1 MKTIQK
7 DTLTAMVFDNR
18 TLMGEAAA
26 KDIAAKIKELLETK
40 EHINLIFAAAPSQ
53 RDVHKAL
60 VEDPTID
67 WSRVQAFHMDEYV
80 GLSKD
85 APQGFGNFLREHIF
99 GKVNFRA
106 VYYIDCEAADP
117 QAECDRYAALLQEH
131 PTDIVVLAFVR
142 ISAKP
147 RDDDHHWGHGKY
159 ETLAS
164 LIIGVALFAVGIEI
178 LVDSAEKI
186 KTVVAGEVLPR
197 PGGIAIVAA
206 AVSIVAKEAL
216 YQYTVRVGRQTD
228 SPSVVANAW
237 HHRSDALSS
246 IGALLGIGCAYF
258 LGEKWRIA
266 DPIAA
271 IVVAALI
278 IRVAYNLCRTA
289 LAELLEKSLSREVED
304 EILAIISATPDVY
317 KPHNLRTR
325 RIGSNIAI
333 EVHVRVDGN
342 MSVFASHEISKE
354 IERALRSRFGEHTAV
369 AIHIEPMK

>member
-1 MKTIQK
+1 MFVNMILCVFKFVAGVVGRSG
-7 DTLTAMVFDNR
+7 AM
-18 TLMGEAAA
+18 
-26 KDIAAKIKELLETK
+26 IADAV
-40 EHINLIFAAAPSQ
+40 HSASDFA
-53 RDVHKAL
+53 
-60 VEDPTID
+60 
-67 WSRVQAFHMDEYV
+67 
-80 GLSKD
+80 
-85 APQGFGNFLREHIF
+85 
-99 GKVNFRA
+99 
-106 VYYIDCEAADP
+106 
-117 QAECDRYAALLQEH
+117 
-131 PTDIVVLAFVR
+131 TDIVVLAFVR
-142 ISAKP
+142 ISSKP

-354 IERALRSRFGEHTAV
+354 IERALRSRFGECTAV